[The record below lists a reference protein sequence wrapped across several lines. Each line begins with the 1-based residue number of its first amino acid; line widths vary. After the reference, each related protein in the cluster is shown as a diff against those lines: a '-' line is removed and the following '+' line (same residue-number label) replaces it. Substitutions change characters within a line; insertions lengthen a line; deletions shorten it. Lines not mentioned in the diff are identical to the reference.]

1 MAVVAEI
8 MPRINDENIERTNI
22 MEMTPRER
30 VMAALRLEATD
41 RAPHCELFV
50 DVAMAEKLLNQKLGQ
65 AATGGSVRSNPY
77 TVFLLFLDNAS

>member
-1 MAVVAEI
+1 MK
-8 MPRINDENIERTNI
+8 
-22 MEMTPRER
+22 MTSRER

-41 RAPHCELFV
+41 RVPHCELFV

-77 TVFLLFLDNAS
+77 TVFLLFLDNGKLNF